1 MTYTQDSPIP
11 TMTSSEHHISLRNRK
26 RMDVT
31 AVKAMER
38 FDTEE
43 FFVRTGQGFLTIKGT
58 DLRIVH
64 LDVDKG
70 MLSLEGLVESVHY
83 NEDGGKDATKGIL
96 QKLFG

>member
-1 MTYTQDSPIP
+1 MTYTQETPMS
-11 TMTSSEHHISLRNRK
+11 TLSSSDHHVSLRNRK

-38 FDTEE
+38 FDAEE
-43 FFVRTGQGFLTIKGT
+43 FFVRTSQGFLTIKGS

-70 MLSLEGLVESVHY
+70 LLSLEGVVESVHY
-83 NEDGGKDATKGIL
+83 NEDAGKDPGKGIL
-96 QKLFG
+96 HKLFG

>member
-1 MTYTQDSPIP
+1 MTYTQESPVSSL
-11 TMTSSEHHISLRNRK
+11 TSSDHHIALRNRK

-38 FDTEE
+38 FDAEE
-43 FFVRTGQGFLTIKGT
+43 FFVRTSQGFMTIKGA

-70 MLSLEGLVESVHY
+70 LLSLEGLVQSVHY
-83 NEDGGKDATKGIL
+83 TEDGGKDPAKGIL